1 MNTNS
6 LKSSSQTI
14 SLAGKQSNT
23 STKMKSLYLLLA
35 CFSGLNLSQPKL
47 SAKVNVTE
55 FSVSVSKTEIVAATL
70 IAEAGGEKDSRA
82 LYAVAEVIYNRSI
95 SRKISPAQVCLQP
108 KQFSCWNGKQ
118 IETEV
123 NKAKKHKKWA
133 NALKIAQNLGW
144 TNYTKNAQFYHTT
157 KVNPSWNKKMLATVT
172 IENHKFY
179 K

>member
-1 MNTNS
+1 
-6 LKSSSQTI
+6 
-14 SLAGKQSNT
+14 
-23 STKMKSLYLLLA
+23 MKFPFLILA
-35 CFSGLNLSQPKL
+35 CFSGLNLSQLTL
-47 SAKVNVTE
+47 SAKVSE
-55 FSVSVSKTEIVAATL
+55 TEIVAATL

-108 KQFSCWNGKQ
+108 KQFSCWNGKNVEDG
-118 IETEV
+118 IE
-123 NKAKKHKKWA
+123 KAKKHKKWS

-157 KVNPSWNKKMLATVT
+157 KINPSWNKKMLATVT

>member
-1 MNTNS
+1 
-6 LKSSSQTI
+6 
-14 SLAGKQSNT
+14 
-23 STKMKSLYLLLA
+23 MKSLYLLLA
-35 CFSGLNLSQPKL
+35 FFSGLNLSQPTL
-47 SAKVNVTE
+47 FAKVNE
-55 FSVSVSKTEIVAATL
+55 TEIVAATL

-82 LYAVAEVIYNRSI
+82 MYGVAEVIYNRSI

-108 KQFSCWNGKQ
+108 KQFSCLNGKQ
-118 IETEV
+118 IETEI
-123 NKAKKHKKWA
+123 NKAKKHKKWP

-157 KVNPSWNKKMLATVT
+157 KVNPSWNKKMLATIT

>member
-1 MNTNS
+1 
-6 LKSSSQTI
+6 
-14 SLAGKQSNT
+14 
-23 STKMKSLYLLLA
+23 MKSLYLLLA
-35 CFSGLNLSQPKL
+35 FFSGLNLSL
-47 SAKVNVTE
+47 FAKVNE
-55 FSVSVSKTEIVAATL
+55 TEIVAATL

-82 LYAVAEVIYNRSI
+82 MYGVAEVIYNRSI

-118 IETEV
+118 IETEI
-123 NKAKKHKKWA
+123 NKVKKHKKWP

-157 KVNPSWNKKMLATVT
+157 KVNPSWNKKMLATIT

>member
-6 LKSSSQTI
+6 LKSSLQTI
-14 SLAGKQSNT
+14 SPAGKQSNI

-35 CFSGLNLSQPKL
+35 FFSGLNLSL
-47 SAKVNVTE
+47 FAKVNE
-55 FSVSVSKTEIVAATL
+55 TEIVAATL
-70 IAEAGGEKDSRA
+70 IAEAGGERDSRA
-82 LYAVAEVIYNRSI
+82 MYAVAEVIYNRSI

-118 IETEV
+118 IETEI
-123 NKAKKHKKWA
+123 NKAKKHKKWP

>member
-6 LKSSSQTI
+6 LKSSLQTI
-14 SLAGKQSNT
+14 SPAGKQSNI

-35 CFSGLNLSQPKL
+35 FFSGLNLSQPTL
-47 SAKVNVTE
+47 FAKVNE
-55 FSVSVSKTEIVAATL
+55 TEIVAATL

-82 LYAVAEVIYNRSI
+82 MYGVAEVIYNRSI

-118 IETEV
+118 IETEID
-123 NKAKKHKKWA
+123 KAKKHKKWA

-157 KVNPSWNKKMLATVT
+157 KVNPSWNKKMLATIT

>member
-1 MNTNS
+1 
-6 LKSSSQTI
+6 
-14 SLAGKQSNT
+14 
-23 STKMKSLYLLLA
+23 MKSLSLLA
-35 CFSGLNLSQPKL
+35 ASLIGLSTLQASQISKP
-47 SAKVNVTE
+47 TE
-55 FSVSVSKTEIVAATL
+55 FLVTISKTEIVAATL

-82 LYAVAEVIYNRSI
+82 MHAVAEVIYNRSI

-108 KQFSCWNGKQ
+108 KQFSCWNNKDVEGG
-118 IETEV
+118 IE
-123 NKAKKHKKWA
+123 KAKKHKKWA
-133 NALKIAQNLGW
+133 NALQIAQNLGS